1 MYSRTTFLFLMW
13 TVFSTTLMAENFGYP
28 IDFNHF
34 EGMVRSHLPL
44 DVTGI
49 VTDESGQPLIGVNV
63 LVRDSELGT
72 STDIDGHYSLQ
83 DVEPD
88 AVLVFSYIGYETLEV
103 PLDGRT
109 RVDVMLMADIELLD
123 EVVVVGYGTQRRQDV
138 TGSIAS
144 LRSESFNKGVVTNP
158 GQLLQGK
165 VAGVN
170 VTNISGEP
178 GSAQDVIIR
187 GIGSLRSGTTPLYV
201 VDGFALDNSGNGIPT
216 NPLNFINPQDI
227 ESIDVLK
234 DASAAA
240 IYGARAAN
248 GVIVITTKKGISG
261 RSQIDVNL
269 SSGISNL
276 ANKVAVFSADE
287 FRRQVTAIGATLDDG
302 GANTD
307 WQDELTRTAMTRN
320 VNVSMSGGSNNFT
333 YHASIGMDDQ
343 EGILRGNDLT
353 RYSGRYNMAQIG
365 LNDKLRVGLNIAASR
380 TENDR
385 AEAGSMV
392 GDMLLLNPTTPVY
405 TNGQPTLLE
414 NKLNPLAREA
424 IYSDQ
429 VLNHRILANI
439 TPSYEIIDGLIYRLN
454 LGVDYST
461 NDRDVQYKPYPILED
476 LINGTLSTIYTS
488 NSNTLVENTL
498 TYNWFR
504 NDQSLTF
511 LAGHTYQRIF
521 VHNKAFDLEGF
532 ADNGIDPKY
541 QDQISGVS
549 TPTNLNSYAFRNE
562 LQSFFGRV
570 NYGFKDTY
578 LVTATLRADGSSK
591 FGENNKY
598 GIFPSVALGWNMIN
612 EDFLR
617 GATTWSNLKLRAS
630 WGQTGNQ
637 EIPSK
642 ITKLSYT
649 DSKVNSDTY
658 PIQGTEQTIEDY
670 PYGTIFTRLANPDIQ
685 WEVSTQ
691 WNIGFDFGWWNNR
704 LTGTVDYFNKI
715 SENILLEVTPS
726 DPIQPTNRYWTNIPD
741 MEIRNNGIEL
751 ALDYQS
757 GPERVFSY
765 NLGGNIS
772 FTQNSVHESPYKVLT
787 TGAAQGAGQTGA
799 TINGNINGEPIG
811 SFYIKTFMGIGEDGL
826 SLLSDNRSV
835 IGSALPNVLYA
846 FYLNFKIHDF
856 DLGINFNGVSGN
868 HIYNHTA
875 MSLFTRGLLASNF
888 NTTALAV
895 QYDNEDITNSNEVS
909 TRYLEDGAFLRLNNM
924 TLGYNISP
932 EILSK
937 TGVIK
942 NLRLALTGQNLFLFT
957 DYSGFDPEINSNL
970 SIDGIQTFGID
981 YYNYPK
987 ARTFVLSLNVTF

>member
-1 MYSRTTFLFLMW
+1 MYTYKLIYALS
-13 TVFSTTLMAENFGYP
+13 LMALCSP
-28 IDFNHF
+28 TLADSPDHLLRTHF
-34 EGMVRSHLPL
+34 PQVRNADYILLEVSGR
-44 DVTGI
+44 VI
-49 VTDESGQPLIGVNV
+49 DESGQPLIGVNV
-63 LVRDSELGT
+63 LVKDSDLGT
-72 STDIDGHYSLQ
+72 STD
-83 DVEPD
+83 VEGYFTLSNVAAD
-88 AVLVFSYIGYETLEV
+88 AVLIFSYIGYETLEV
-103 PLDGRT
+103 PVEGQTQLT
-109 RVDVMLMADIELLD
+109 VTLSSDVALLD
-123 EVVVVGYGTQRRQDV
+123 EVVVVGYGTQRRRDV
-138 TGSIAS
+138 TGSISS
-144 LRSESFNKGVVTNP
+144 LKSESFNKGVVTNP

-178 GSAQDVIIR
+178 GSQQNVIIR

-248 GVIVITTKKGISG
+248 GVIVITTKKGQSG
-261 RSQIDVNL
+261 RTMIDVNL
-269 SSGISNL
+269 SSGISSL

-287 FRRQVTAIGATLDDG
+287 FRRQVNAIGATLDDG
-302 GANTD
+302 GSNTD
-307 WQDELTRTAMTRN
+307 WQNELSRRAVTNN
-320 VNVSMSGGSNNFT
+320 VNLALSGGANHFT

-353 RYSGRYNMAQIG
+353 RYSGRFNMSQIG
-365 LNDKLRVGLNIAASR
+365 LNDKLRVGLNVAASR
-380 TENDR
+380 TENQR
-385 AEAGSMV
+385 ADSRSMV

-414 NKLNPLAREA
+414 NKLNPIAREQV
-424 IYSDQ
+424 YSDQ
-429 VLNHRILANI
+429 LVNHRILANI
-439 TPSYEIIDGLIYRLN
+439 APSFEFFTGLVYRLN

-461 NDRDVQYKPYPILED
+461 NERDVQFKPYPLLED
-476 LINGTLSTIYTS
+476 LINGTLSSIYTTNS
-488 NSNTLVENTL
+488 NSSVENTL
-498 TYNWFR
+498 TYNWDR
-504 NDQSLTF
+504 NNQSFTF

-521 VHNKAFDLEGF
+521 VHQKSFDLEGF
-532 ADNGIDPKY
+532 SDNGIDPKY

-549 TPTNLNSYAFRNE
+549 TPTNLNSYAIRNE

-570 NYGFKDTY
+570 NYGFMDTY
-578 LVTATLRADGSSK
+578 MVTATLRADGSSK
-591 FGENNKY
+591 FGDNNKY
-598 GIFPSVALGWNMIN
+598 GIFPSIALGWNIVN
-612 EDFLR
+612 EDFLNS
-617 GATTWSNLKLRAS
+617 WSSLSNLKLRAS

-649 DSKVNSDTY
+649 DSKDNNDTY
-658 PIQGTEQTIEDY
+658 PIKGTESTIEDY

-691 WNIGFDFGWWNNR
+691 YNIGLDFGFLDSR
-704 LTGTVDYFNKI
+704 LSGTIDYFNKV
-715 SENILLEVTPS
+715 SGNILLEVTPT

-741 MEIRNNGIEL
+741 MEIQNSGIEL

-757 GPERVFSY
+757 DPGRSFSY
-765 NLGGNIS
+765 NVGGNIS
-772 FTQNSVHESPYKVLT
+772 YTGNTVKESPYKVLT

-811 SFYIKTFMGIGEDGL
+811 AFYMKTFMGIGEDGL
-826 SLLSDNRSV
+826 SDLSDNRLV
-835 IGSALPNVLYA
+835 VGTALPDLLYA
-846 FYLNFKIHDF
+846 FHLNLQYNQF
-856 DLGINFNGVSGN
+856 DLGVNFNGVSGN

-875 MSLFTRGLLASNF
+875 MSLFTKGLLASNF
-888 NTTALAV
+888 NTTDLAV
-895 QYDNEDITNSNEVS
+895 QYPNEDFTNSNEVS
-909 TRYLEDGAFLRLNNM
+909 TRYLENGAFLRLNNM
-924 TLGYNISP
+924 TFGYNLNP
-932 EILSK
+932 EILAR
-937 TGVIK
+937 TGIVK
-942 NLRLALTGQNLFLFT
+942 NLRLALTGQNLFVLT

-987 ARTFVLSLNVTF
+987 PRTFVLSLNVTF